1 MFAELGFWQE
11 HIIILS
17 GEMFIQSQKLLSQ
30 TRLQTG
36 FILVLMLVPALLA
49 VVVTAKGFVDGD
61 RTLMVLGVAS
71 LLFYWPLIMLRKR
84 TQQDSLSLEKIL
96 FDSRAM
102 LDSAHDMI
110 IQHKREG
117 DILEVNEPTSKL
129 LGYSRKELE
138 SLSFYDLDEQS
149 TLKQDEKLA
158 AKLRRG
164 EPVLYEAEFRK
175 RNSAKFPVEIRTRR
189 ADWMEPPR
197 LISVVRD
204 ISEWRITEKALEDS
218 RKSLER
224 ARNRLETRVHQRARE
239 LKKQINFTERAE
251 DDVTKMRAFLYS
263 MIDSMPSII
272 IALDLR
278 QRVTQWNQQA
288 ETVTGIS
295 SENAIGQPLT
305 FLLPDF
311 QQHIS
316 LFTEGQQL
324 EEIAGTKRIEGVIGG
339 EKRLLDVMIYSLQAS
354 GNVGVVVRV
363 DDVTEKTRIENVLI
377 QTEKML
383 SLGGLAAGMA
393 HEINNPLGAILQ
405 SNQNLRRRLGSDLK
419 RNLEVAD
426 EVGLSLEAFT
436 EYSKKQKLDVF
447 IDTIDEAGKRA
458 ATIVEDMLSFARPAG
473 QQDQELD
480 IIELLDA
487 SVRLAQSD
495 YSTKKNYDFRN
506 ITILKDYAEGVPIV
520 SGRKTRLQQ
529 VFLNLLTN
537 AAQALS
543 GPDVIK
549 PTITLLISIKGH
561 EVVIEVIDNG
571 PGMTEEMRKRVF
583 EPFFTTK
590 KEGAGTG
597 LGLSVSYFIVTE
609 QMDGAM
615 EVFAKP
621 AKGARFVI
629 RLPFMHQPQFAKDSV
644 EEQSQQYTLPL
655 QPGDNQAK

>member
-1 MFAELGFWQE
+1 MWRR
-11 HIIILS
+11 S
-17 GEMFIQSQKLLSQ
+17 
-30 TRLQTG
+30 
-36 FILVLMLVPALLA
+36 
-49 VVVTAKGFVDGD
+49 
-61 RTLMVLGVAS
+61 
-71 LLFYWPLIMLRKR
+71 
-84 TQQDSLSLEKIL
+84 QQDSLQLQKII

-102 LDSAHDMI
+102 MDSAHDMI
-110 IQHKREG
+110 IQHSREG
-117 DILEVNEPTSKL
+117 DILVVNDPTTKL
-129 LGYSRKELE
+129 LGYTRQELE
-138 SLSFYDLDEQS
+138 SLRFWDLDEAAL
-149 TLKQDEKLA
+149 LKHDEELA
-158 AKLRRG
+158 ADVARG
-164 EPVLYEAEFRK
+164 KPVLYEAEFRK
-175 RNSAKFPVEIRTRR
+175 RNGIKFPVEIRTRL
-189 ADWMEPPR
+189 ADWLDPPR

-251 DDVTKMRAFLYS
+251 KDVNKMRAFLYS

-278 QRVTQWNQQA
+278 QRVSQWNRQT
-288 ETVTGIS
+288 ELVTGIAA
-295 SENAIGQPLT
+295 EEAIGKPLSL
-305 FLLPDF
+305 LLPDF
-311 QQHIS
+311 QSHIENFS
-316 LFTEGQQL
+316 VGDDI
-324 EEIAGTKRIEGVIGG
+324 EEMTGTTRIEGEIGG
-339 EKRLLDVMIYSLQAS
+339 EKRLLDVMVYSLRAAGS
-354 GNVGVVVRV
+354 AGVVVRV

-405 SNQNLRRRLGSDLK
+405 SNQNLRRRLGKDLE
-419 RNLEVAD
+419 RNLRVAA
-426 EVGLSLEAFT
+426 EAGLSMDALT
-436 EYSKKQKLDVF
+436 EYAKQQKLIVL

-473 QQDQELD
+473 QQDQQLN
-480 IIELLDA
+480 ITELLDA

-506 ITILKDYAEGVPIV
+506 ITIVKDYSSGIPLVC
-520 SGRKTRLQQ
+520 GRKSRLQQ

-543 GPDVIK
+543 APEIEQ
-549 PTITLLISIKGH
+549 PSINLRVH
-561 EVVIEVIDNG
+561 LAASEVVIEVVDNG

-590 KEGAGTG
+590 AEGTGTG

-615 EVFAKP
+615 EVFSKP
-621 AKGARFVI
+621 GKGARFVI
-629 RLPFMHQPQFAKDSV
+629 RLPFMHQQIEATEQV
-644 EEQSQQYTLPL
+644 EEQIEQYSLPL
-655 QPGDNQAK
+655 QTSKND